1 MGTMTTEE
9 CSGPPPGLCPRPWG
23 LPGLPTFCRSVSM
36 IKLSPCSLAQRL
48 WDVVPKG
55 GTRRICKPWSLL
67 GSPEMGCV
75 QVVPRRRKQTL
86 SGEQHQRTPQRTGLV
101 EGTVQVCGGAGVRG
115 AGMRGK
121 AEDGGVRRQGSQEE
135 EEKREGRWVYVGKRG
150 WIVAEKRAPI
160 HHTPGHLMA
169 DRQGTLA
176 TSSAFQSTSLFQ
188 V

>member
-1 MGTMTTEE
+1 MWCPKEE
-9 CSGPPPGLCPRPWG
+9 PGGSANPGVCS
-23 LPGLPTFCRSVSM
+23 
-36 IKLSPCSLAQRL
+36 
-48 WDVVPKG
+48 
-55 GTRRICKPWSLL
+55 

-115 AGMRGK
+115 AGMREK
-121 AEDGGVRRQGSQEE
+121 AEGGGVRRRGSQEE

-176 TSSAFQSTSLFQ
+176 TGSAFQSTSLFQ

>member
-1 MGTMTTEE
+1 MWCPKEE
-9 CSGPPPGLCPRPWG
+9 PGGSANPGVCS
-23 LPGLPTFCRSVSM
+23 
-36 IKLSPCSLAQRL
+36 
-48 WDVVPKG
+48 
-55 GTRRICKPWSLL
+55 
-67 GSPEMGCV
+67 GSPEKGCV

-101 EGTVQVCGGAGVRG
+101 VGTVQVCGGAGVRG